1 MAYGGVNG
9 VKGTKQSE
17 LDKKYDKTGGIITGN
32 VTIKGCVS
40 EGENT
45 VASGDNSHAEGKGTQ
60 ANGNYS
66 HSEGSGVVADGNFSH
81 AEGNDSEALGESS
94 HAEGYA
100 TLAAGDFSHAE
111 GGIDNSTNTTVC
123 AHGIASHAE
132 GEGTTTLAGAEAS
145 HAEGCGTLTEGKY
158 SHAEGYKSMAR
169 GDSSHAEGRHTL
181 ATAYCSHVEGLGTI
195 ASKECAHAEG
205 QSTTAAGNNAHAEGH
220 TTKAIEH
227 CAHAEGSDTIA
238 SGDCAHAEG
247 WGSQAKGA
255 YSHAGGGNTIAN
267 MYQTAI
273 GKYNVEMTGAGSGDT
288 LGSALVIGNGT
299 SYTRSNCF
307 RVQFD
312 GKTYAKGTYSSSG
325 ADYAEAF
332 EWFDGNTQNEDRV
345 GRFVTLVGEK
355 IRIAKPTDDY
365 ILGIVSGNPSVLG
378 DVHDDQWKDMYET
391 DIFGRPILEE
401 IEVPEVTRIISIPH
415 ETGTEIVK
423 TVVLQEKKKEIRQK
437 LNPNYNN
444 ELEYIP
450 RSQRHE
456 WDAVGVVGK
465 LVAIDDGTCN
475 VDSWCAV
482 GKDGIATSSEEQTRF
497 RVMSRLDENHIKVFL
512 V

>member
-40 EGENT
+40 EGDDSQ
-45 VASGDNSHAEGKGTQ
+45 ASG
-60 ANGNYS
+60 
-66 HSEGSGVVADGNFSH
+66 
-81 AEGNDSEALGESS
+81 ESA

-111 GGIDNSTNTTVC
+111 GGVDDTGTCVTAN
-123 AHGIASHAE
+123 GIASHAE
-132 GEGTTTLAGAEAS
+132 GEGTITMGEAEAS
-145 HAEGCGTLTEGKY
+145 HAEGHGTVAEGKY
-158 SHAEGYKSMAR
+158 SHAEGDKSVAR
-169 GDSSHAEGRHTL
+169 GVSSHAEGCQTQ
-181 ATAYCSHVEGLGTI
+181 ASAFWSHVEGYRTS

-205 QSTTAAGNNAHAEGH
+205 QNTTADGNNAHAEGLK
-220 TTKAIEH
+220 TKAIEY
-227 CAHAEGSDTIA
+227 CTHAEGSDTTA
-238 SGDCAHAEG
+238 SGQCAHAEG

-255 YSHAGGGNTIAN
+255 YSHAGGGYTIAN

-299 SYTRSNCF
+299 SGTRSNCF

-325 ADYAEAF
+325 ADYAETF

-345 GRFVTLVGEK
+345 GRFVALVGEK

-391 DIFGRPILEE
+391 DIFGRPVLEE
-401 IEVPEVTRIISIPH
+401 IEVPEITRTISIPH

-423 TVVLQEKKKEIRQK
+423 TVVVQEKKKEIRQK

-444 ELEYIP
+444 EKEYIP
-450 RSQRHE
+450 RSKRPE
-456 WDAVGVVGK
+456 WDAVGIVGK
-465 LVAIDDGTCN
+465 LVAIDDGTC
-475 VDSWCAV
+475 DIDGWCAV
-482 GKDGIATSSEEQTRF
+482 GKEGIATKSEQQTRF
-497 RVMSRLDENHIKVFL
+497 RVMSRLDKNHIKVFL